1 MAETLSFSVI
11 AWGAFLA
18 GTQAPADSRPLR
30 VQLCRPKNH
39 KGVDLCFKDPLIWFC
54 VALHFV
60 LNALLFKNHLQL
72 PFANEPPLT
81 SEGKKK
87 KKGKIYRKLTCY
99 PYERQGR
106 QSKGSLKNLIFKN
119 SFLEGVTI
127 CLDK

>member
-18 GTQAPADSRPLR
+18 GTQVPADSMPLR
-30 VQLCRPKNH
+30 VQLCQPKNY
-39 KGVDLCFKDPLIWFC
+39 KGMDLCFKDPLSWFY

-60 LNALLFKNHLQL
+60 LNALLFKNYLQL

-87 KKGKIYRKLTCY
+87 KKKNPKSTESSPATLMRGRDGKAKA
-99 PYERQGR
+99 P
-106 QSKGSLKNLIFKN
+106 
-119 SFLEGVTI
+119 
-127 CLDK
+127 

>member
-87 KKGKIYRKLTCY
+87 KKAKSTESSPATLMRGRDGKAKA
-99 PYERQGR
+99 P
-106 QSKGSLKNLIFKN
+106 
-119 SFLEGVTI
+119 
-127 CLDK
+127 